1 MPRLMLEVA
10 QELADAH
17 RKYDP
22 ATQTVKLFN
31 GTSDEIRLLEVSGA
45 AHSNGEILPY
55 RFNPDPASG
64 IDYPS
69 VVVLVS
75 PADWEQVQAHR
86 IALPSGWDLT
96 EAHDL

>member
-31 GTSDEIRLLEVSGA
+31 RTSDEIRLLEVSGA

-55 RFNPDPASG
+55 CFNPDPDDG

-75 PADWEQVQAHR
+75 PAD
-86 IALPSGWDLT
+86 
-96 EAHDL
+96 